1 MTRLKVVV
9 IGSVLLALFFAIS
22 LAAMEWFSRSTSP
35 MPELAKMSPLPP
47 ASRRSFVVAPVTIT
61 LGAIRDAAERSA
73 PRDFAGK
80 TGNPAT
86 AVLQNADV
94 DWTASRG
101 PIAVTGAQDTLSF
114 STPLSGKLNVTG
126 SLSAKTNDKVNDAIA
141 GLLGASAASKIGGIN
156 IKSLNA
162 NAELKGN
169 VVINA
174 RPKLAAGWFV
184 EPNLGAQVSL
194 NDSSVAVAGAKVN
207 VPAQVKPM
215 IDKTVADQI
224 NAVGERIRSDRSFER
239 AARNEWS
246 KICRSVLL
254 RGADPAAAM
263 PAIWLEIKPTK
274 AIAAQPT
281 IGASAVTAIIG
292 IEAETRITAAET
304 RPDCPFPEK
313 ITIIPPTTGGV
324 GIAVPVDLPFTD
336 LNQILNSQFA
346 GRTFPEDGSGPV
358 DVKVKHASLAPAG
371 ERLLISLDVH
381 AKEKESLFGFGGDA
395 TIRIW
400 GKPLLD
406 PVAQTLRLGDIQLT
420 VDSEGLLGT
429 AARAAMPQLQKALY
443 ARAIVDLKPF
453 ATTAQKQIADA
464 VTAFRKNEDGLKV
477 EANINELRLADIA
490 FDANTLRV
498 IMEADGAVN
507 VRLTRLPGQ

>member
-1 MTRLKVVV
+1 M
-9 IGSVLLALFFAIS
+9 A
-22 LAAMEWFSRSTSP
+22 
-35 MPELAKMSPLPP
+35 PLPP
-47 ASRRSFVVAPVTIT
+47 VSRRSFVVVPVTIT
-61 LGAIRDAAERSA
+61 LAAIRDGAERNA

-80 TGNPAT
+80 TGSP
-86 AVLQNADV
+86 VPLLQNADV
-94 DWTASRG
+94 GWTVSRG
-101 PIAVTGAQDTLSF
+101 PIAVTGGQDSLSF
-114 STPLSGKLNVTG
+114 STPLAGKLNVAG
-126 SLSAKTNDKVNDAIA
+126 SVSAKTTDKVNDAIA
-141 GLLGASAASKIGGIN
+141 GLLGSAAAGKIGGIN

-162 NAELKGN
+162 NADLKGN
-169 VVINA
+169 VAIVA
-174 RPKLAAGWFV
+174 RPKLASGWFV
-184 EPNLGAQVSL
+184 EPNLSAQVSL
-194 NDSSVAVAGAKVN
+194 TDNSVAVAGAKVN
-207 VPAQVKPM
+207 LPAQVKPM
-215 IDKTVADQI
+215 IDKTVAEQLS
-224 NAVGERIRSDRSFER
+224 AVGERIRGDRSFER

-254 RGADPAAAM
+254 RVADTAASM

-281 IGASAVTAIIG
+281 IDGSAVTAIIG

-336 LNQILNSQFA
+336 LNQILNSEFA

-358 DVKVKHASLAPAG
+358 DVKVKRASLAPDG

-381 AKEKESLFGFGGDA
+381 AKEKESFFGFGSDA

-443 ARAIVDLKPF
+443 AKAIVDLKPF
-453 ATTAQKQIADA
+453 ASTAQKQIADA
-464 VTAFRKNEDGLKV
+464 VAAFQKNSDGLQV
-477 EANINELRLADIA
+477 AANIHELRLADIA
-490 FDANTLRV
+490 FDASMLRV
-498 IMEADGAVN
+498 IMEADGAVS